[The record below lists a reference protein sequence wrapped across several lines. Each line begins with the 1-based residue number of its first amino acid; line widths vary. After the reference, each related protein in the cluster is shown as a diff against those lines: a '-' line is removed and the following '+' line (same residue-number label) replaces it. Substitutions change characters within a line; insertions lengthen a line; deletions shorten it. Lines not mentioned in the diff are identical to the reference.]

1 MRVAVVGAGMVG
13 VSCAWALRRRG
24 LDVLMIDSGEP
35 GGQTSHGNAG
45 VLSPTSLLPFN
56 HPGIWA
62 QLPRLLRGKNP
73 GFRLRP
79 GYVLPRFSAL
89 SDFLLQARPTVLK
102 ETTQALHQ
110 LISLS
115 RPLHQQW
122 MRQAGVAQRFRED
135 GWLFLYRSEQ
145 AWQTA
150 AWARDL
156 YTRFELAWQALD
168 PQELAAIEPDLS
180 RGFARALWVSGAAS
194 VDEPGA
200 VVQALARHLIE
211 DGGVRFVRDAVL
223 GLQQAGPVWH
233 LATASGQRLQADRV
247 VLALGPWARDF
258 LRAQW
263 GWRLP
268 MLHERG
274 YHMHYGWTGTGLKR
288 PIYDTAGG
296 YVLSPMGPGLRLTT
310 GVELDEADAPAHSRM
325 IEAAEAA
332 ARQVLPL
339 GARLASPLWLG
350 SRPTLPDSRPILDAA
365 PGRPGIWLALGHQHI
380 GFSTGPGSG
389 ELIAALMLGEAAP
402 IDPSA
407 FAALRW
413 GKGWLR

>member
-24 LDVLMIDSGEP
+24 LDVLMIDPGEP

-56 HPGIWA
+56 HPGLWA

-73 GFRLRP
+73 GFRLQP
-79 GYVLPRFSAL
+79 GHVVSRFSAL
-89 SDFLLQARPTVLK
+89 AAFLTQARPSVLPV
-102 ETTQALHQ
+102 TAQALHQ

-115 RPLHQQW
+115 RPLHLEW
-122 MRQAGVAQRFRED
+122 MRQAGVAHRWRED
-135 GWLFLYRSEQ
+135 GWLFLYRSQE
-145 AWQTA
+145 AWQA
-150 AWARDL
+150 SAWAREIYDQ
-156 YTRFELAWQALD
+156 FKLAWQALD
-168 PQELAAIEPDLS
+168 SQALAALEPDLN
-180 RGFARALWVSGAAS
+180 RGFAKAMWVSGAAS
-194 VDEPGA
+194 VDEPGT
-200 VVQALARHLIE
+200 VVRALARHLIE
-211 DGGVRFVRDAVL
+211 EAGVRFVRDAVL
-223 GLQQAGPVWH
+223 GLNQAGPGWQ

-263 GWRLP
+263 GWKLP

-274 YHMHYGWTGTGLKR
+274 YHLHFAWTGAGLKR

-296 YVLSPMGPGLRLTT
+296 YVLSPMGSGMRLTT
-310 GVELDEADAPAHSRM
+310 GVELDAADAPAHPRM

-339 GARLASPLWLG
+339 GGRLAPPLWLG

-365 PGRPGIWLALGHQHI
+365 PGQAGVWLALGHQHI

-389 ELIAALMLGEAAP
+389 ELIAALMMGEAAP

-413 GKGWLR
+413 GQYWLR